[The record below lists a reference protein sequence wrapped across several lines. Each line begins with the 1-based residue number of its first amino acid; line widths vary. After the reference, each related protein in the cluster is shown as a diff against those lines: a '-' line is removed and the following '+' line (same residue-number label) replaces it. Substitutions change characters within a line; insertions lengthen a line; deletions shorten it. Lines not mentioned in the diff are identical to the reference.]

1 MAVMDGALFNLKIK
15 DFWGSTEELCNKIRE
30 FNGLLTVNWHE
41 GVFYDNDYPGW
52 GDIYMKILGYLLAVV
67 GIAGL
72 AVAMIPEAGA
82 FLPLPEIEGTTLMIA
97 SLVLAVIGVL
107 IIMRTGSNRGKVREL
122 PIYQGK
128 DVVGYR
134 RTK

>member
-1 MAVMDGALFNLKIK
+1 
-15 DFWGSTEELCNKIRE
+15 
-30 FNGLLTVNWHE
+30 
-41 GVFYDNDYPGW
+41 
-52 GDIYMKILGYLLAVV
+52 MKIIGYLLAVV

-82 FLPLPEIEGTTLMIA
+82 FLPLPEIGGTTLMIA